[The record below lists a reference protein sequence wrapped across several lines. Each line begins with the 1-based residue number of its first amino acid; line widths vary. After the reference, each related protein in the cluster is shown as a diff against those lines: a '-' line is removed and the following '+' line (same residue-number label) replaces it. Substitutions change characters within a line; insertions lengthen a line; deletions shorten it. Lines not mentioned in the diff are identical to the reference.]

1 MLPSE
6 FVYREKEEDAAEVV
20 VEPAV
25 SVPLMGLIEL
35 PETVV
40 EEMELSSCA
49 DVVLRKPRERAR
61 RGESLRRIR
70 EDTIVAST

>member
-35 PETVV
+35 LETVV